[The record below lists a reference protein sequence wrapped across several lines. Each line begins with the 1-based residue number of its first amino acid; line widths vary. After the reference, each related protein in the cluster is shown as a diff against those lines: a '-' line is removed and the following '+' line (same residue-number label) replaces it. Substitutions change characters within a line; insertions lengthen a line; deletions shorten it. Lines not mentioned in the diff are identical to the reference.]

1 MANFFIRTNKSSG
14 HATLYVRVQ
23 KPKFKISWSAISTGI
38 EVDITKWRECYESG
52 DAKKWNDYT
61 REGSIGAEVKKKM
74 DKVDEIINLL
84 FTEGRIKSNAEKHI
98 LTDMLFELANH
109 DAILVRNEIRERKR
123 EEEQRKLHEIIP
135 CCERFIHGITDG
147 SIKDT
152 RSGRRY
158 TEGTIKNWGT
168 FLAYLKDYTR
178 QGMTFEDITPEWIS
192 RFRLYLEGIGLMPT
206 TINKHFGTGQK
217 LCNYA
222 AMKGWNKNAVSLRAW
237 QMQTVKKN
245 EKQTEIY
252 LNEEELDALY
262 SMPLEGQRDKVRDL
276 FFLGVFSGQRVSD
289 FSQFSR
295 YNFTQ
300 TDKGTNIIRLTQKKT
315 GNSVEAPILDA
326 RCYEILRKYDYQS
339 PDVPLQRVNL
349 ILKEIFKE
357 LAKSVPSLM
366 TEYPTAMTR
375 REKDAEA
382 TYIRLCQKAMNN
394 EPMTNNERADYR
406 RLKLY
411 AKEHDGDP
419 VYRRDGRGNIIK
431 YKYEL
436 ITSHTA
442 RRSAITNLSKAGIL
456 TDREIMAISGHASL
470 ENLEKYIK
478 TGLSERAD
486 EIFEKVSGARKAME
500 VELKK
505 AK

>member
-1 MANFFIRTNKSSG
+1 MAKFLIRTDKKEG
-14 HATLYVRVQ
+14 RATLYVRVQ
-23 KPKFKISWSAISTGI
+23 KANPKIDWRYISTGI
-38 EVDITKWRECYESG
+38 SVSIKDWLKYYVNGSSTDWNNYTK
-52 DAKKWNDYT
+52 A
-61 REGSIGAEVKKKM
+61 GSAGAELKKKM
-74 DKVDEIINLL
+74 DKVDETINLL
-84 FTEGRIKSNAEKHI
+84 FSEGRIKSNDDKQI
-98 LTDMLFELANH
+98 LTDALFELANH
-109 DAILVRNEIRERKR
+109 DAIQVRKEIRERKR
-123 EEEQRKLHEIIP
+123 EDERRKFHEIVP
-135 CCERFIHGITDG
+135 CCERFIQGITDG

-192 RFRLYLEGIGLMPT
+192 RFRLFLEGTGLMAT

-237 QMQTVKKN
+237 QMQTVKKD

-252 LNEEELDALY
+252 LTEKELDALY
-262 SMPLEGQRDKVRDL
+262 NMQLEGQRDKVRDL
-276 FFLGVFSGQRVSD
+276 FFIGVFSGQRVSD

-295 YNFTQ
+295 YNFT
-300 TDKGTNIIRLTQKKT
+300 TTENGTNIVRLTQKKT
-315 GNSVEAPILDA
+315 HNNVEVPILDS

-357 LAKSVPSLM
+357 LAKEVPSLM

-382 TYIRLCQKAMNN
+382 SYLRLCEKAMND
-394 EPMTNNERADYR
+394 EPMTNNERAEYR

-436 ITSHTA
+436 VTSHTA

-456 TDREIMAISGHASL
+456 TDREIMAISGHSSL
-470 ENLEKYIK
+470 KNLEKYIK
-478 TGLSERAD
+478 TCSSEQAD
-486 EIFEKVSGARKAME
+486 KIFAKVSGARKAKE
-500 VELKK
+500 VKLEKE
-505 AK
+505 A

>member
-1 MANFFIRTNKSSG
+1 MANFFIRTDKKEG
-14 HATLYVRVQ
+14 RATLYVRVQ
-23 KPKFKISWSAISTGI
+23 KAKPKIDWRYINTGI
-38 EVDITKWRECYESG
+38 VVSIADWLKYYVNGSPSDWNAYTKP
-52 DAKKWNDYT
+52 
-61 REGSIGAEVKKKM
+61 GSIGAELKDKM
-74 DKVDEIINLL
+74 DKVDETINLL
-84 FTEGRIKSNAEKHI
+84 FNEGRIKSDDDKHI
-98 LTDMLFELANH
+98 VADALFELANH
-109 DAILVRNEIRERKR
+109 DAIKVRNEIRERKR
-123 EEEQRKLHEIIP
+123 EEEQRRYHSVIP
-135 CCERFIHGITDG
+135 CCESFIKGITDG

-168 FLAYLKDYTR
+168 FLGYLKGYAREDI
-178 QGMTFEDITPEWIS
+178 TFEEITPEWIA
-192 RFRLYLEGIGLMPT
+192 RFRLFLEKQGLMPT
-206 TINKHFGTGQK
+206 TVNKHFGTGQK

-222 AMKGWNKNAVSLRAW
+222 ALKGWNKNAVSLRAW

-262 SMPLEGQRDKVRDL
+262 LMPLEGQRDKVRDL

-295 YNFTQ
+295 HNFTK
-300 TDKGTNIIRLTQKKT
+300 TDRGTNIIRLTQKKT

-339 PDVPLQRVNL
+339 PEVPLQRVNL
-349 ILKEIFKE
+349 ILKEVFKE

-366 TEYPTAMTR
+366 AEYPTAMTR

-382 TYIRLCQKAMNN
+382 TYLRLCAKAMNN
-394 EPMTNNERADYR
+394 EPMTNNERAEYR

-486 EIFEKVSGARKAME
+486 EIFEKVSGA
-500 VELKK
+500 KK
-505 AK
+505 AKEIKLKREA

>member
-1 MANFFIRTNKSSG
+1 MAFFFIRTNKQSG
-14 HATLYVRVQ
+14 RATLYVRVQ
-23 KPKFKISWSAISTGI
+23 KPKFNISWSAISTGI
-38 EVDITKWRECYESG
+38 DVDVAKWRECYESG
-52 DAKKWNDYT
+52 NARKWNEYT
-61 REGSIGAEVKKKM
+61 RAGSVGAELKEKM

-84 FTEGRIKSNAEKHI
+84 FGEGRIRSNADKHI
-98 LTDMLFELANH
+98 LTDMLFELATHN
-109 DAILVRNEIRERKR
+109 AIQVRNEIRERKV
-123 EEEQRKLHEIIP
+123 EEEQRKLHEIVP
-135 CCERFIHGITDG
+135 CCERFIQGITDG

-158 TEGTIKNWGT
+158 AEGTISNWWT
-168 FLAYLKDYTR
+168 FLSYLKDYTR
-178 QGMTFEDITPEWIS
+178 QGMTFEDITPEWVS
-192 RFRLYLEGIGLMPT
+192 RFRLFMERRGMMPT
-206 TINKHFGTGQK
+206 TINKHFGSGQK

-237 QMQTVKKN
+237 QMQTVKKS

-252 LNEEELDALY
+252 LNDEELDAFY
-262 SMPLEGQRDKVRDL
+262 NMRLEGQRERVRDL

-300 TDKGTNIIRLTQKKT
+300 TEKGTNIIRLTQKKT
-315 GNSVEAPILDA
+315 GNNVEAPILDA
-326 RCYEILRKYDYQS
+326 RCFEILHKYDYQS
-339 PDVPLQRVNL
+339 PKVPLQRVNL

-357 LAKSVPSLM
+357 LAQTVPSLM
-366 TEYPTAMTR
+366 TEYPTAMTS
-375 REKDAEA
+375 RERDAEA

-394 EPMTNNERADYR
+394 EPMTNNESADYR

-411 AKEHDGDP
+411 AEEHGGNP
-419 VYRRDGRGNIIK
+419 VYRRDGRDNIVK

-436 ITSHTA
+436 VTSHTA

-486 EIFEKVSGARKAME
+486 EIFEKVSGARQASEEQSSKPE
-500 VELKK
+500 
-505 AK
+505 